1 MVISMEEWQQMQKAA
16 DDSAPEIEQV
26 FTQAAEVTATAIVLK
41 EISEALETG
50 NTAAAEEVINWELFA
65 AELAAAT
72 LIITNI
78 VQKNG
83 NNAANSLNSK
93 FKLNTRFDLLNPYV
107 VEWIKENSGD
117 MITQI
122 TDESRKAIRAII
134 LDAYQSGRHPY
145 KTAREIR
152 QYIGLTERGAN
163 AVLNYRKR
171 LESDGKLSPVRIDE
185 LTKQYSERLIKDR
198 AVMIARTESIK
209 ASNAGQQL
217 LWEDAARNGLINLS
231 TAYKKWIVTPD
242 DRLCPVCRA
251 MKGETVPLNSQFSG
265 GVDHAPRHP
274 RCRCSMSLVN
284 KR

>member
-122 TDESRKAIRAII
+122 TDESRKAIRAK
-134 LDAYQSGRHPY
+134 SWM
-145 KTAREIR
+145 
-152 QYIGLTERGAN
+152 
-163 AVLNYRKR
+163 
-171 LESDGKLSPVRIDE
+171 
-185 LTKQYSERLIKDR
+185 LTK
-198 AVMIARTESIK
+198 AVGTRT
-209 ASNAGQQL
+209 
-217 LWEDAARNGLINLS
+217 
-231 TAYKKWIVTPD
+231 
-242 DRLCPVCRA
+242 
-251 MKGETVPLNSQFSG
+251 
-265 GVDHAPRHP
+265 
-274 RCRCSMSLVN
+274 
-284 KR
+284 KRPGR